1 MKETIKTFLRK
12 NVVKIA
18 NDIRRKK
25 NIYEDVTSNVIA
37 SFPYVSGD
45 TFKCISDF
53 TYQEND
59 VIKKSQTTTGNES
72 IIIFIDL
79 NKLESEYSRNL
90 FLEFISNF
98 KKSDLRMV
106 FHNGDKIPER
116 EFFERLKDYSSKI
129 YSVNVTDEYDGIIQI
144 PIGIENYRLGVNGI
158 LGPLKNHCISKRTI
172 EIYSPFS
179 LLTNQQ
185 ARGDLLKKIENSRH
199 SYSGIKNRKKYLN
212 DLNKSKLVLSPPGS
226 GLDCHRTWEAMYMNA
241 VPVVIKGT
249 LTKDFVR
256 HYPILEVD
264 NWGDVLNLTSSEI
277 DVVYSKV
284 RKINS
289 DRAYMNFWIKELYR

>member
-90 FLEFISNF
+90 FLEFLLNF
-98 KKSDLRMV
+98 
-106 FHNGDKIPER
+106 
-116 EFFERLKDYSSKI
+116 
-129 YSVNVTDEYDGIIQI
+129 
-144 PIGIENYRLGVNGI
+144 
-158 LGPLKNHCISKRTI
+158 
-172 EIYSPFS
+172 
-179 LLTNQQ
+179 
-185 ARGDLLKKIENSRH
+185 
-199 SYSGIKNRKKYLN
+199 
-212 DLNKSKLVLSPPGS
+212 
-226 GLDCHRTWEAMYMNA
+226 
-241 VPVVIKGT
+241 
-249 LTKDFVR
+249 
-256 HYPILEVD
+256 
-264 NWGDVLNLTSSEI
+264 
-277 DVVYSKV
+277 
-284 RKINS
+284 
-289 DRAYMNFWIKELYR
+289 